1 VEHRRPYP
9 IVGIDFLK
17 GCDMTRFARFAAVAL
32 LLFVTSACA
41 LRSPRIADLQNNPAR
56 YHDRTVRINGTVTSS
71 WGVPLVPFKFYRVDD
86 GTGEVIVLSNS
97 LRSTPT
103 RGTRV
108 SVKGTVDD
116 VAVLGGQAVGL
127 HVKEEKLSIKR

>member
-1 VEHRRPYP
+1 
-9 IVGIDFLK
+9 
-17 GCDMTRFARFAAVAL
+17 MTRFSHFAVAAL
-32 LLFVTSACA
+32 LVVATSACA

-56 YHDRTVRINGTVTSS
+56 YHDRTVRINGTVTNS

-103 RGTRV
+103 RGARV
-108 SVKGTVDD
+108 SVKGKVDD

-127 HVKEEKLSIKR
+127 HLKEEKLSVKR

>member
-1 VEHRRPYP
+1 
-9 IVGIDFLK
+9 
-17 GCDMTRFARFAAVAL
+17 MTRFARFAAVAL